1 VGELEAMQ
9 QPRKCLAVV
18 RVRGVSDIY
27 REVKETMNMLHL
39 GRNCHAT
46 LIDNRP
52 SYLGMLHKAQN
63 YLAWGE
69 ISKETL
75 ALLLKKRG
83 RLEGNKKLTD
93 EYAQKVGRKSLEEL
107 AEALYKGEVEFHHL
121 PSMKPI
127 FRLHPPSKGF
137 GGKVKLSYALGGV
150 TGYRGEAINSLL
162 EQMI

>member
-1 VGELEAMQ
+1 MEQAK
-9 QPRKCLAVV
+9 KCLAVV

-27 REVKETMNMLHL
+27 RGIKETMNMLHL

-52 SYLGMLHKAQN
+52 SYLGMLHNAQN

-75 ALLLKKRG
+75 TVLLKKRG
-83 RLEGNKKLTD
+83 RLVGNKKLTD
-93 EYAQKVGRKSLEEL
+93 EYAQKVRRKSLDEL
-107 AEALYKGEVEFHHL
+107 VEALYKCEVEFHRL
-121 PSMKPI
+121 PGMKPI

-137 GGKVKLSYALGGV
+137 KGKVKRSYVSGGV